1 MPRHVANTGVNIKAI
16 KVEELDIVNILNV
29 RRNMEVASPFI
40 LKGGNGFI
48 KKLLLKHFARL

>member
-29 RRNMEVASPFI
+29 RQNMEVASPFI
-40 LKGGNGFI
+40 LKGENGFI
-48 KKLLLKHFARL
+48 KK